1 MAKKYRIEVSSNLH
15 KALKIM
21 AAKEGLTVKA
31 YATKTLSAAVDL
43 KTWDYMDE
51 ETKDPRIIHPPDE
64 RPKLAEN
71 QEALEEI
78 KRLWVAGERSPA
90 AIARRIG
97 YPRTTT
103 GERIKAMIA
112 TGELEK

>member
-78 KRLWVAGERSPA
+78 KRLWWRASDHRPRLRDGSVIRGRRR
-90 AIARRIG
+90 ARGSR
-97 YPRTTT
+97 
-103 GERIKAMIA
+103 
-112 TGELEK
+112 L